1 MKVQIVLFPGYDEL
15 DAIAPYEVLQNAAR
29 GGADVQTELV
39 TLDGAEE
46 TTAGHDL
53 RVRTTGRL
61 DLNARP
67 DLLLVPGGSYI
78 TRAPQGAWAEAQRGE
93 LPAAIAALHQVGTVV
108 AAVCTGTMLLA
119 AAGLTRGRPAT
130 THRAALDDL
139 RASGAEVVDAR
150 VVDDGD
156 ILTSGGVTSG
166 LDLTLWLVERFF
178 GPQTAWAVEQGLEYE
193 RRGVVWRR
201 PA

>member
-15 DAIAPYEVLQNAAR
+15 DVIAPYEVLRNAAR
-29 GGADVQTELV
+29 AGADVQTELV

-53 RVRTTGRL
+53 RVRTKGCL
-61 DLNARP
+61 DRDARP
-67 DLLLVPGGSYI
+67 DLLLVPGGGYAA
-78 TRAPQGAWAEAQRGE
+78 RAPQGAWAEAQRGE
-93 LPAAIAALHQVGTVV
+93 LPAAIAALHKAGTII

-119 AAGLTRGRPAT
+119 ATGLTKGRPAT
-130 THRAALDDL
+130 THHAALDDL
-139 RASGAEVVDAR
+139 RASGAEVVEAR

-156 ILTSGGVTSG
+156 VITSGGVTSG
-166 LDLTLWLVERFF
+166 LDLALWIVERFF
-178 GPQTAWAVEQGLEYE
+178 GSQVALAVERTMEHE
-193 RRGVVWRR
+193 RRGTVWRR